1 MISWKEVV
9 SNLPNDFVWLG
20 YDTSRSHQM
29 IDTQFGITIM
39 GGREVSRPYR
49 NVGFGRFDAV
59 FYVFFFDSIHDSAT
73 MHNLFPEIFHCTK
86 APLTGILWYNK

>member
-29 IDTQFGITIM
+29 IDTQFGITII
-39 GGREVSRPYR
+39 GGREVSR
-49 NVGFGRFDAV
+49 
-59 FYVFFFDSIHDSAT
+59 T
-73 MHNLFPEIFHCTK
+73 LK
-86 APLTGILWYNK
+86 K

>member
-1 MISWKEVV
+1 MNSWKEVV

-20 YDTSRSHQM
+20 YDTSRSRQM

-49 NVGFGRFDAV
+49 VFRRRRAVVILFAMPPPSLGRA
-59 FYVFFFDSIHDSAT
+59 ALG
-73 MHNLFPEIFHCTK
+73 MWC
-86 APLTGILWYNK
+86 G